1 MQSRLSAAAGTPVVA
16 MSNAT
21 ATGDLA
27 NALVELD
34 KHEDTGHSREQTET
48 IEKCLEEDDQDGE
61 LKEKRKVHF
70 RDDNLTSEFDD
81 SNLWARGK
89 LLLSLD

>member
-1 MQSRLSAAAGTPVVA
+1 MQSRLSAAAGSPVVA
-16 MSNAT
+16 MSNAK

-27 NALVELD
+27 NALVELV

-61 LKEKRKVHF
+61 LKEKRKVRF

-89 LLLSLD
+89 LLLSLN